1 MLRRLNI
8 GPRSALAFGL
18 IGLIMLLL
26 GGFSLYQLKSLNTE
40 IDVIKDNRIP
50 ALDAA
55 SDMRSEFL
63 RIRSHLVSLLNA
75 RSAESAAQYKAR
87 LEDARQ
93 GLVAAKERL
102 QSLVSTPNGRAQLK
116 ELDADLDR
124 FWRIE
129 QKAVDLFDADQVDE
143 ARVFRRNEVD
153 PLLTEIV
160 TGLNNLND
168 YQKSL
173 VDESARITDEI
184 YAFSLW
190 LISAVVFASLL
201 FMTLLA
207 WRLTLSIT
215 APLQQ
220 AVKVA
225 GTIAAGDLSTT
236 IEVAESDEPG
246 LLLQAMQ
253 QMQKNLKETVGKIT
267 DSSTQLASTSE
278 ELSAVTEDATRGLHH
293 QSEALEQA
301 AAAVTE
307 LTAAIEEVARNAT
320 DTSSASERA
329 DTRAR
334 GGQQQVQQTL
344 TQMEQLA
351 RSIEDSTGDIEAL
364 AKGVTEINKIL
375 EVISDIA
382 DQTNL
387 LSLNAAIEAARAGES
402 GRGFAV
408 VADEV
413 RSLAQRTRNSTGE
426 IEAMIEKIRNNSE
439 HAVNAM
445 HNSNRLTASTLEA
458 AQQAGQALSE
468 ITSAISAISERNLAI
483 ASASEQQALVAR
495 DVDQNLLK
503 IRDLSAQSAAG
514 ASQTSS
520 SSEGLAALASDLNG
534 LITRF
539 KL

>member
-129 QKAVDLFDADQVDE
+129 QKAVDLFDAGRADE
-143 ARVFRRNEVD
+143 ALLLRRDEVD

-160 TGLNNLND
+160 TGLNSLND

-184 YAFSLW
+184 YTFSLW

-207 WRLTLSIT
+207 WRLTRSIT

-458 AQQAGQALSE
+458 ARQAGHALSE
-468 ITSAISAISERNLAI
+468 ITSAISERNLAI

-503 IRDLSAQSAAG
+503 IKDLSAQSAAG

-520 SSEGLAALASDLNG
+520 SSEGLAALAADLNT

>member
-40 IDVIKDNRIP
+40 IDVIKDTRIP

-102 QSLVSTPNGRAQLK
+102 QGLVSTPDGRAQVK

-160 TGLNNLND
+160 TGLNSLND

-207 WRLTLSIT
+207 WRLTRSIT

-495 DVDQNLLK
+495 DVDQNLVTIK
-503 IRDLSAQSAAG
+503 DLSAQSAAG

-520 SSEGLAALASDLNG
+520 SSEGLAALASDLNR

>member
-40 IDVIKDNRIP
+40 IDVIKDTRIP

-102 QSLVSTPNGRAQLK
+102 RGLVSTPDGRAQVK

-129 QKAVDLFDADQVDE
+129 QKAVDLFDAGRADE
-143 ARVFRRNEVD
+143 ALLLRRDEVD

-160 TGLNNLND
+160 TGLNSLND

-184 YAFSLW
+184 YTFSLW

-207 WRLTLSIT
+207 WRLTRSIT

-495 DVDQNLLK
+495 DVDQNLVTIK
-503 IRDLSAQSAAG
+503 DLSAQSAAG

-520 SSEGLAALASDLNG
+520 SSEGLAALASDLNR

>member
-458 AQQAGQALSE
+458 TQQAGQALSE